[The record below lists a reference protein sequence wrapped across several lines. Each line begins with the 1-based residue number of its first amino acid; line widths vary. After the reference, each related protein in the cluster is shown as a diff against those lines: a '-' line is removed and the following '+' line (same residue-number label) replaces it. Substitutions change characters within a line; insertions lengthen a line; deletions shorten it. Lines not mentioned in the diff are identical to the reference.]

1 MKMDTMRA
9 ELDGCA
15 ATATHARTHTAQP
28 TLETRRAPRRARA
41 HAPRG
46 ARSYAAELDIVT
58 VDLTGGRV
66 PPEQQLRV
74 FVNFG
79 EHGRELITCQV
90 AAHLLRWLAGGA
102 AAAARASVDASTGGG
117 GGGGGGAPSLAALT
131 SALSRT
137 VFKLVPMENRGGR
150 VKVEAGELCLRKNGR
165 GVDTNRNWPLHW
177 GFKEKDFDP
186 YEEAPG
192 AHPFS
197 EPEASLLRDALAAWR
212 PHAWVNVHSGM
223 RALFMPYDHVA
234 AMPQDAGGDGMRAI
248 LASLAAS
255 HCTDCVTGSGGAS
268 VGYLAHGTATDYI
281 YANMSVPVVMTWE
294 IYGDESAAN
303 DDCFRMFN
311 PTTRAE
317 HDAVV
322 ANWAAACLAVPGAL
336 HLHPDI
342 PAGVPSL
349 AQGEEGGGGATGVAG
364 GLRGG
369 ARAPA
374 ALRRAAAL
382 GSGGRAGGG
391 GAVGARP
398 WVAYGGAAALA
409 LAAVATAAGSAQRV
423 RARARAGGVQRKLSV

>member
-1 MKMDTMRA
+1 LRLTTNPEKRTARSHAHTPRA
-9 ELDGCA
+9 S
-15 ATATHARTHTAQP
+15 R
-28 TLETRRAPRRARA
+28 
-41 HAPRG
+41 

-74 FVNFG
+74 FLNFG

-117 GGGGGGAPSLAALT
+117 GGGGGGASSLAAVT
-131 SALSRT
+131 SALQRT

-177 GFKEKDFDP
+177 GFKEADFDP

-197 EPEASLLRDALAAWR
+197 EPEASLLRDALAAWQ

-255 HCTDCVTGSGGAS
+255 HCTDCVVGSGGAS

-311 PTTRAE
+311 PTTRDA

-322 ANWAAACLAVPGAL
+322 ANWAAACLAVPGTL

-349 AQGEEGGGGATGVAG
+349 AEGGEGGRRGEAAQ

-369 ARAPA
+369 ARAPV

-391 GAVGARP
+391 GGGVAAARP

-409 LAAVATAAGSAQRV
+409 LAAVATAAGGAR
-423 RARARAGGVQRKLSV
+423 RARARAGGGQGKLSV